1 MLKTGKNCFSRRKK
15 LINSGLGRK
24 SRVLR
29 YEVPDNQSFCTECL
43 LFLHKMFI
51 GLHKMFI
58 DFSQNVYPEK
68 APKSPIGGLKNKKS
82 RPRPPEKNFAV
93 LTSVNISIAAQKPRF
108 FCVFTKIPFNIF

>member
-15 LINSGLGRK
+15 LINRGLGRK

-29 YEVPDNQSFCTECL
+29 CEVPDNQSFCTECL

-58 DFSQNVYPEK
+58 DFTQNVYPEK

-82 RPRPPEKNFAV
+82 RPRPTEKKFAV